1 MDFDEY
7 QKATD
12 TTAIFEHDKEIPYLA
27 LALCGEAGEVAEK
40 VKKIIRDNDG
50 VFGYHEKW
58 AICLELGDVLYY
70 LANLAS
76 AIGYDFSYVAEMNIR
91 KVNDRMERGVLHGKG
106 DNR

>member
-40 VKKIIRDNDG
+40 VTQN
-50 VFGYHEKW
+50 
-58 AICLELGDVLYY
+58 
-70 LANLAS
+70 
-76 AIGYDFSYVAEMNIR
+76 
-91 KVNDRMERGVLHGKG
+91 
-106 DNR
+106 